1 MDDVFFGCVAPEYE
15 RARKMA
21 CAAMRDTKVVDPD
34 LVKVSDGSQRSPYP
48 QIQGDLAALDRRLNI
63 LHTFYNESL
72 SGYMKDEEKT
82 AAAIFSAMLQQC

>member
-15 RARKMA
+15 RARNMA

-34 LVKVSDGSQRSPYP
+34 LVKLSDDLQRSPYP
-48 QIQGDLAALDRRLNI
+48 QIQKELAALDRRLNI

-82 AAAIFSAMLQQC
+82 AAIFSAMLQQC